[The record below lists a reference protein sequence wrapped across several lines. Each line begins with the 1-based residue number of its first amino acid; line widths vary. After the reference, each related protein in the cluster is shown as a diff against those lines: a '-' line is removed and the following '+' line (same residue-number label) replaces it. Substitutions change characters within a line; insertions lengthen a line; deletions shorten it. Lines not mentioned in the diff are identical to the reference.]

1 MKNKF
6 NPVRTK
12 IELLCCGARAAQLL
26 DKGRKTGAG
35 PAGGRFFL
43 LEDGTCVEIPL
54 QGNFVEKSPF
64 TLVRRGNDWA
74 IRKNNKRFVN
84 AKIVPNPCFYEKQ
97 TSKGTPMRKL
107 AILHGKDCLAS
118 TVYSK
123 CLYWFGSKQCK
134 FCGIGLEKPGRLDI
148 KNPQELSEV
157 AEEAF
162 REGVAKHVTLT
173 TGTPSSPDKGAV
185 LLAEVTKAIK
195 KRVALPVHVQLE
207 PPDDKVFLDELYA
220 SGVDT
225 VGVHAECFDDKVRLN
240 VCPMK
245 KNLGVYFE
253 AWKYCVELFGDAQ
266 VSSFVIVGLG
276 ESNESILKG
285 AEKLAG
291 LGVVPF
297 LLPLHPI
304 AGSALEYAR
313 PPSPKR
319 MLRLYEGVCEILRKY
334 GLNPLK
340 NKAGCVKCCACS
352 ALNEVFL
359 YGFK

>member
-1 MKNKF
+1 MKSKF
-6 NPVRTK
+6 NPVRIK
-12 IELLCCGARAAQLL
+12 IELLCHGARATQLS

-64 TLVRRGNDWA
+64 TLVKRGNDWV
-74 IRKNNKRFVN
+74 IRKNGRRFANV
-84 AKIVPNPCFYEKQ
+84 KIVPNPRFYEKH
-97 TSKGTPMRKL
+97 TSKGTLMRKL

-123 CLYWFGSKQCK
+123 CVYWSGSKQCK
-134 FCGIGLEKPGRLDI
+134 FCGIGLEKPDRLEI

-173 TGTPSSPDKGAV
+173 TGTPSSPDKGAA
-185 LLAEVTKAIK
+185 LLAEATKAIK
-195 KRVALPVHVQLE
+195 ERAALLVHVQLE
-207 PPDDKVFLDELYA
+207 PPKDKAFLDKLYA
-220 SGVDT
+220 AGVDT
-225 VGVHAECFDDKVRLN
+225 VGIHAECFDSKVRSN

-245 KNLGVYFE
+245 RNLDVYFE
-253 AWKYCVELFGDAQ
+253 AWEYCVKLFGDAQ

-276 ESNESILKG
+276 ESDKSILKG
-285 AEKLAG
+285 AEKLAE

-304 AGSALEYAR
+304 VGSLFEFAQ
-313 PPSPKR
+313 PPSPQR
-319 MLRLYEGVCEILRKY
+319 MLRLYESVGEILWKHS
-334 GLNPLK
+334 LNPLK
-340 NKAGCVKCCACS
+340 NKAGCVKCGACS

>member
-6 NPVRTK
+6 NLVRTK
-12 IELLCCGARAAQLL
+12 IELLCNGARAMHLS

-64 TLVRRGNDWA
+64 TLVRRENDWV
-74 IRKNNKRFVN
+74 IRKNGKRFVN
-84 AKIVPNPCFYEKQ
+84 VKIVPNPRFYGKQ
-97 TSKGTPMRKL
+97 TFKGTPMRKF

-123 CLYWFGSKQCK
+123 CVYWSGSKQCK
-134 FCGIGLEKPGRLDI
+134 FCGIGLEKPGRLEI

-157 AEEAF
+157 ADEAF

-185 LLAEVTKAIK
+185 LLAETTKAIK

-207 PPDDKVFLDELYA
+207 PPDDKSFLDELYDA
-220 SGVDT
+220 GVDT
-225 VGVHAECFDDKVRLN
+225 VGVHAECFDDKVRSN

-245 KNLGVYFE
+245 KNLDVYFE
-253 AWKYCVELFGDAQ
+253 MWKYAVELFGDAQ

-276 ESNESILKG
+276 ESDESILMG
-285 AEKLAG
+285 AEKLAE

-304 AGSALEYAR
+304 AGSLFEYAQ

-319 MLRLYEGVCEILRKY
+319 MLRLYEDVGQILRKY
-334 GLNPLK
+334 GVNPLK
-340 NKAGCVKCCACS
+340 NKAGCVRCGACS
-352 ALNEVFL
+352 ALSEVFL